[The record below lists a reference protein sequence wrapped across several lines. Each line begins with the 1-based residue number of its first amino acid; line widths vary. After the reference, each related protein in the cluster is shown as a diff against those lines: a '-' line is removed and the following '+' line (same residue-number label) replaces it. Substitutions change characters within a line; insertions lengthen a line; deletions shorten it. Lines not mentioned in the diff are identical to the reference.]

1 MWVPPLATLEGGT
14 PKKII
19 THDCLQP
26 HFFISKINNMCKNLM
41 FSKNNTKKSWLLYT
55 YLDHFLHLSS
65 KFINEQ
71 FVSCNSIIDF

>member
-41 FSKNNTKKSWLLYT
+41 FSKNNTKIS
-55 YLDHFLHLSS
+55 
-65 KFINEQ
+65 
-71 FVSCNSIIDF
+71 